1 MYNYLRFG
9 FKILRIKLEVNM
21 AHIYDTI
28 ILGGGPAGLSA
39 ALYAGRGKLDT
50 LLIEKGSYGGQVAT
64 TYEVDNYP
72 GADIGITGPEL
83 SDKMRK
89 QAEAFGTKFMKTEVL
104 SVELTG
110 KIKKVVTKTGE
121 IEGKTVII
129 ATGATPRTIGFK
141 GEDELRGR
149 GVSYCATCDADFFTD
164 LEIAVIGG
172 GDSAIQEALYLT
184 KFGSKVT
191 IIHRRQGFRAA
202 QYLVD
207 KARANEKIE
216 FLLDTVVEEAYEAG
230 GVLSGLKVKNVL
242 SGEVS
247 DFKVDGVFVFVGY
260 EPISALFK
268 GQVDMNTFGE
278 IRTDAYMRTNL
289 PGVFAA
295 GDIRETTIRQ
305 VITAAADGAV
315 AAVSCEKYLEEE

>member
-1 MYNYLRFG
+1 MS
-9 FKILRIKLEVNM
+9 
-21 AHIYDTI
+21 HIYDTI

-72 GADIGITGPEL
+72 GTEIGITGPEL
-83 SDKMRK
+83 SEKMRK

-104 SVELTG
+104 SVDFSE
-110 KIKKVVTKTGE
+110 KIKKVRTKNE
-121 IEGKTVII
+121 ELQAKTVII
-129 ATGATPRTIGFK
+129 ATGASPKTVGFK
-141 GEDELRGR
+141 KENELRGR

-172 GDSAIQEALYLT
+172 GDSALQEALYLT

-202 QYLVD
+202 QYMVD
-207 KARANEKIE
+207 KAMAHEKIE

-230 GVLSGLKVKNVL
+230 GVVTGLKLKNVIT
-242 SGEVS
+242 GEIS

-260 EPISALFK
+260 EPISALYK
-268 GQVDMNTFGE
+268 GQVDMNELNE
-278 IRTDAYMRTNL
+278 IITDSYMRTNV

-295 GDIRETTIRQ
+295 GDIRETTMRQ
-305 VITAAADGAV
+305 VVTAAADGSV
-315 AAVSCEKYLEEE
+315 AAVSCEKYIDEE

>member
-1 MYNYLRFG
+1 MS
-9 FKILRIKLEVNM
+9 
-21 AHIYDTI
+21 HIYETI

-50 LLIEKGSYGGQVAT
+50 LLIEKGAYGGQVAT

-72 GADIGITGPEL
+72 GTDIGITGPEL

-89 QAEAFGTKFMKTEVL
+89 QAETFGTKFIKEDIVSVDFTE
-104 SVELTG
+104 
-110 KIKKVVTKTGE
+110 KIKKITTAKGE
-121 IEGKTVII
+121 YLSKTVII
-129 ATGATPRTIGFK
+129 ATGAAPKMVGFK
-141 GEDELRGR
+141 GEEELRGR

-164 LEIAVIGG
+164 LPIAVIGG

-207 KARANEKIE
+207 KAKANPKIE
-216 FLLDTVVEEAYEAG
+216 FLLDTVVEEAIEENG
-230 GVLSGLKVKNVL
+230 LLTGLKVKNVL
-242 SGEVS
+242 TGEIS
-247 DFKVDGVFVFVGY
+247 DFAVDGVFVFVGY
-260 EPISALFK
+260 EPISEIFK
-268 GQVDMNTFGE
+268 GKVNMNAFGE
-278 IRTDAYMRTNL
+278 IITDVYMRTDV

-305 VITAAADGAV
+305 VVTAAADGAV
-315 AAVSCEKYLEEE
+315 AAISCEKYIGEEE